1 MEREK
6 GMDYISKIYVAPIRD
21 AAAAMD
27 VVKPHKQEAKEEKG
41 GASGRGKV
49 SRALQ
54 SSLKVV
60 TNEEKV
66 QVTVSDYFHL
76 FSSQYHVRPVTSLCR
91 CYKLY
96 MYVVQICIYQYHKVP
111 TLVYIVYST
120 AKLMYGLK
128 NFLLTH
134 NACMCIF
141 P

>member
-76 FSSQYHVRPVTSLCR
+76 FSSQYHACYSCNNAVQMLQVIHVCSANLYIPVPQST
-91 CYKLY
+91 
-96 MYVVQICIYQYHKVP
+96 
-111 TLVYIVYST
+111 YI
-120 AKLMYGLK
+120 GL
-128 NFLLTH
+128 H
-134 NACMCIF
+134 CIF
-141 P
+141 NS